1 MFMKGSATKEETTM
15 TIRRMDCVGAVVD
28 LDPRSRP
35 STEPFNAGEN
45 RKPIC
50 KDPIVRAHR

>member
-1 MFMKGSATKEETTM
+1 MKGSATKEETTM